1 MIAEHFV
8 TSAYCVRM
16 PKLLYG
22 TAWKKTRTAALVET
36 AIRQGFR
43 AIDTAC
49 QPKHYDEPGVGAG
62 VAACLSRGLSRSDLY
77 LQTKFTPLS
86 GQDPRRIPYEPTAS
100 LAKQV
105 EQSLQVSL
113 RNLRTEYLDC
123 LVLHS
128 PLAEQGQFTQVWQ
141 AMEAIFDSGA
151 TRQLGVS
158 NCYDLKLLDWLYSDA
173 RVKPAVL
180 QNRFYAQTHYDG
192 AVRAYCREH
201 QIFYQSFWTLT
212 ANPHVLAHQTI
223 QELASRY
230 ARTPA
235 QVLLRYLT
243 LVDVLVL
250 TGTTSEQHMRED
262 LAIFDFELTQS
273 ECDTV
278 SKLFE

>member
-1 MIAEHFV
+1 MLAERFV
-8 TSAYCVRM
+8 TSAYGVRV

-49 QPKHYDEPGVGAG
+49 QPKHYEEAGVGVG
-62 VAACLSRGLSRSDLY
+62 VAACLSEQLRRSDLY
-77 LQTKFTPLS
+77 LQTKFTPAS
-86 GQDPRRIPYEPTAS
+86 GQDPQRMPYEPSAS
-100 LAKQV
+100 LTKQV
-105 EQSLQVSL
+105 QESFQVSL
-113 RNLRTEYLDC
+113 RHLRTEYLDC

-128 PLAEQGQFTQVWQ
+128 PLAEQSQFRQVWH

-151 TRQLGVS
+151 TKQLGVS
-158 NCYDLKLLDWLYSDA
+158 NCYDLKLLDWLYSSA

-212 ANPHVLAHQTI
+212 ANPHGPMW
-223 QELASRY
+223 
-230 ARTPA
+230 RTTDMGRWFP
-235 QVLLRYLT
+235 
-243 LVDVLVL
+243 
-250 TGTTSEQHMRED
+250 
-262 LAIFDFELTQS
+262 
-273 ECDTV
+273 
-278 SKLFE
+278 

>member
-1 MIAEHFV
+1 VITERFV
-8 TSAYCVRM
+8 TSAYGVRM

-22 TAWKKTRTAALVET
+22 TAWKKSRTAALVET
-36 AIRQGFR
+36 AIRHGFR

-49 QPKHYDEPGVGAG
+49 QPKHYDEPGVGVG
-62 VAACLSRGLSRSDLY
+62 VAACLSGELSRSDLY

-86 GQDPRRIPYEPTAS
+86 GQDPRQIPYEPTAS

-105 EQSLQVSL
+105 QQSFQVSL

-128 PLAEQGQFTQVWQ
+128 PLAELSQFTQVWQ

-151 TRQLGVS
+151 TKQLGVS
-158 NCYDLKLLDWLYSDA
+158 NCYDLTLLDWLYGNA

-201 QIFYQSFWTLT
+201 HIFYQSFWTLT
-212 ANPHVLAHQTI
+212 ANAHVLAHQTM
-223 QELASRY
+223 QGLASRY

-243 LVDVLVL
+243 LLDVLVL
-250 TGTTSEQHMRED
+250 TGTTNEQHMRED
-262 LAIFDFELTQS
+262 LAVFDFELTQN
-273 ECDTV
+273 ERDAV
-278 SKLFE
+278 SKLFQ